1 MPYFSLFVFL
11 LFRTG
16 SLKIQDLMLKFPHL
30 PEKVFQKLDSE
41 SLFKSREV
49 ERCWQNIIDGKNYP
63 WLRIV
68 NIPTLL
74 KARNSYAHH
83 AAETGQIEEFKTAF
97 NKEEDKNL
105 KNEFGETPIH
115 VACKNGRFK
124 IVQLILKNT
133 DMKINVN
140 AKDETN
146 FGHTALDLACI
157 RGHSDVIKILMEN
170 AALLR
175 IDLNAKNNFGMPA
188 FLWAFHHADVV
199 KIFMENA
206 ATLGIDLNAKGGITN
221 VTAFHQACEQGNSNV
236 VKIFMKNAASLG
248 IDLNAKDYAEWTGF
262 HHACEQGHADVVKI
276 LMKNAAFLS
285 IDLNAEDKDSSTAF
299 HLACRR
305 GQLGVVKIF
314 MESAATLNIDLN
326 RKNKY
331 GWTAFS
337 MAYQNDYSD
346 VVKILE
352 NNAAV
357 AALSTTGLQRYKPRI
372 IKIGYSSIFKP

>member
-1 MPYFSLFVFL
+1 
-11 LFRTG
+11 
-16 SLKIQDLMLKFPHL
+16 MLKFPHL
-30 PEKVFQKLDSE
+30 PEKIFQKLDSE

-49 ERCWQNIIDGKNYP
+49 ERSWQNIIDGRNYP

-68 NIPTLL
+68 NIPTIL
-74 KARNSYAHH
+74 KARNSYVHH
-83 AAETGQIEEFKTAF
+83 AAETGQIEAFKTAF
-97 NKEEDKNL
+97 NLEEDKNL

-115 VACKNGRFK
+115 IACKNGRFK
-124 IVQLILKNT
+124 IVQLILTNT
-133 DMKINVN
+133 DIKINVN
-140 AKDETN
+140 AKDETS

-157 RGHSDVIKILMEN
+157 RGHLDVIKILMEN

-221 VTAFHQACEQGNSNV
+221 VTGFHQACEQGNSNV

-248 IDLNAKDYAEWTGF
+248 IDLNAKDHAEWTGF
-262 HHACEQGHADVVKI
+262 HLACEQGNADVVKI
-276 LMKNAAFLS
+276 LMKNAAILS
-285 IDLNAEDKDSSTAF
+285 IDLTAEDEYGSTAF

-314 MESAATLNIDLN
+314 MENIATLSIDLN

-331 GWTAFS
+331 GWTGFF
-337 MAYQNDYSD
+337 MAYQNSHSD
-346 VVKILE
+346 VVKLLVD
-352 NNAAV
+352 NAAT
-357 AALSTTGLQRYKPRI
+357 LSINTAVGRSENPGVPVVIRWA
-372 IKIGYSSIFKP
+372 